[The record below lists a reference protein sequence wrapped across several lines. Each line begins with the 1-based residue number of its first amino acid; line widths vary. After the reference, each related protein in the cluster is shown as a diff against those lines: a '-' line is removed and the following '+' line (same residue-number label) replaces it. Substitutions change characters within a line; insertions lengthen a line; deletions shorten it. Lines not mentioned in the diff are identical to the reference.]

1 MYMGLVSFFTDF
13 STEMVMSVLPLYIVK
28 DLDLS
33 RTVLGAIEGSGEF
46 VNYIFRI
53 PSGYISDKIGKRKI
67 LVIIGYGISTIS
79 KPFFIFVTTFI
90 DTIIVRIADRIGKG
104 IRTAPRDALIAES
117 VDESSSGKAFGIH
130 RTLDQMGAIIGPFF
144 AFLILE
150 LFGGNIQH
158 IFLLSIIPGIVSLF
172 ILIYYVK
179 DRLSIDDN
187 NKVIVNKIT
196 FFSNLR
202 NLFIENKIFVYLVII
217 IGVFSLGAFNYSFV
231 LLKSTDL
238 GIEQN
243 LVPIIYAIINM
254 THTAIGIP
262 AGILSDRVGKEKVL
276 IIGFLLFVISALLMY
291 FSEKYNIIHI
301 ISIPLIYGLYVGI
314 SETVQ
319 RALISKYVS
328 EHNRGT
334 AFGFY
339 GLIIGICLLI
349 GNVTF
354 GFLWDNYDISIA
366 LLYSLS
372 LSSLAIIFLFSF
384 IKNFLKF
391 GFLQNKI

>member
-1 MYMGLVSFFTDF
+1 
-13 STEMVMSVLPLYIVK
+13 
-28 DLDLS
+28 
-33 RTVLGAIEGSGEF
+33 
-46 VNYIFRI
+46 
-53 PSGYISDKIGKRKI
+53 
-67 LVIIGYGISTIS
+67 
-79 KPFFIFVTTFI
+79 
-90 DTIIVRIADRIGKG
+90 
-104 IRTAPRDALIAES
+104 
-117 VDESSSGKAFGIH
+117 
-130 RTLDQMGAIIGPFF
+130 
-144 AFLILE
+144 LILE
-150 LFGGNIQH
+150 LFGGNIQY

-179 DRLSIDDN
+179 DKLTIDNN
-187 NKVIVNKIT
+187 NKVMVNKIT
-196 FFSNLR
+196 FFSNLK

-217 IGVFSLGAFNYSFV
+217 MGVFSLGAFNYSFV

-243 LVPIIYAIINM
+243 FVPIIYAIINI

-262 AGILSDRVGKEKVL
+262 AGILSDRIGKEKVL
-276 IIGFLLFVISALLMY
+276 IIGFLLFVISALFMY
-291 FSEKYNIIHI
+291 YSEKNNIIYI

-339 GLIIGICLLI
+339 GLIVGICLLI

-354 GFLWDNYDISIA
+354 GFLWDNYDISLA
-366 LLYSLS
+366 LIYSLS
-372 LSSLAIIFLFSF
+372 LSTLAIISLFSF
-384 IKNFLKF
+384 IKNFSKF
-391 GFLQNKI
+391 GFLQNKK

>member
-1 MYMGLVSFFTDF
+1 VKRFSGLKNVVYMGLVSFFTDF
-13 STEMVMSVLPLYIVK
+13 STEMVMSVLPLYIIK

-33 RTVLGAIEGSGEF
+33 RTILGAIEGSGEF

-67 LVIIGYGISTIS
+67 LVIIGYAISTIS
-79 KPFFIFVTTFI
+79 KPFFIFVTTFG

-104 IRTAPRDALIAES
+104 IRTAPRDALIADS

-130 RTLDQMGAIIGPFF
+130 RTLDQIGAIIGPFF

-150 LFGGNIQH
+150 LFGGNIQY
-158 IFLLSIIPGIVSLF
+158 IFLLSIIPGIASLF

-179 DRLSIDDN
+179 DKLANYD
-187 NKVIVNKIT
+187 NKVIANKIT
-196 FFSNLR
+196 FFSNLK

-217 IGVFSLGAFNYSFV
+217 LGIFSLGAFNYSFV
-231 LLKSTDL
+231 LLKSVDL
-238 GIEQN
+238 GVEQN
-243 LVPIIYAIINM
+243 FVPIIYSIINI

-262 AGILSDRVGKEKVL
+262 AGILSDRIRKEKVL
-276 IIGFLLFVISALLMY
+276 IIGFLLFVISTLLMY
-291 FSEKYNIIHI
+291 FSEKNNIVYI

-319 RALISKYVS
+319 RALVSKYVS

-349 GNVTF
+349 GNITF

-366 LLYSLS
+366 VFYSLT
-372 LSSLAIIFLFSF
+372 LSILVIIILLSF
-384 IKNFLKF
+384 IKKF
-391 GFLQNKI
+391 